1 LNASTVIRIISPGNV
16 TTHHARSTNSRAS
29 ASIVPH
35 SDAGGCAPRPRKP
48 KAAASRMAVETPSDA
63 CTMSGAAQFG
73 STSLNMSRSRPAPL
87 ARAAVT

>member
-1 LNASTVIRIISPGNV
+1 MRPGNV

-48 KAAASRMAVETPSDA
+48 SAAASRIAVDTPSDA
-63 CTMSGAAQFG
+63 CTISGAAQLG
-73 STSLNMSRSRPAPL
+73 STSESMRRRRPAPD
-87 ARAAVT
+87 AFAAVT